1 MKKLIT
7 LMLSL
12 LLVLSLVAC
21 STPSDDK
28 KAEGDAA
35 IDMSQ
40 YPADPYEWSGEDLVR
55 YFKEAGVFTKEE
67 YIFIQD
73 HPTYYAGTA
82 VNEAVS
88 YMDDDGLIM
97 ICIFNTDPAN
107 GDADVDAFLAE
118 LRESHTMPEDLSSL
132 PMDHMIGDLI
142 FFYSYTA
149 DEEVYNAFDAACQQL
164 AKDLGVEMDF

>member
-21 STPSDDK
+21 GASDDK
-28 KAEGDAA
+28 KAEDAA

-40 YPADPYEWSGEDLVR
+40 YPADPNEWSGDDLAR
-55 YFKEAGVFTKEE
+55 YFKEAGVFTKED
-67 YIFIQD
+67 YLYVQD
-73 HPTYYAGTA
+73 HATYYAGTA
-82 VNEAVS
+82 VDECVS

-118 LRESHTMPEDLSSL
+118 VKENHTLPEDFSSM
-132 PMDHMIGDLI
+132 PVDHMIGDLI
-142 FFYSYTA
+142 FFYSFTA
-149 DEEVYNAFDAACQQL
+149 DEEVYNAMETACQQL
-164 AKDLGVEMDF
+164 AKDLGVEMEF